1 MPHPFSVAAAETLSG
16 TRTLTVAEV
25 SAAHIFHFDPG
36 GAGRNLDLP
45 AAASCSGLV
54 LFIANKADAAE
65 VLTIRDATTAT
76 VCTPAQNESAIVWC
90 DGVTWDGGTLTSS

>member
-1 MPHPFSVAAAETLSG
+1 MPHPFSVAAAETLTG

-45 AAASCSGLV
+45 AAASCTGLV

-65 VLTIRDATTAT
+65 VLTIR
-76 VCTPAQNESAIVWC
+76 
-90 DGVTWDGGTLTSS
+90 TLRLPRCARRRRTRARSCGAMV